1 MYLIC
6 RRLLKNYVSRIGG
19 FFFYKPIFCSFWFFS
34 RDRANLQLSNRRLE
48 RKVKELMLQVDDEH
62 LSLTDQK
69 EQVEDKTTMQIP
81 NINPTIIPLLILQ

>member
-1 MYLIC
+1 MI
-6 RRLLKNYVSRIGG
+6 
-19 FFFYKPIFCSFWFFS
+19 FS